1 MILVTGGSGLVGKEL
16 ITQLLAAG
24 KQVRAIYNKTP
35 LPDFHSSL
43 LQQFQCDI
51 LDVVGLEQAMQDIE
65 QVYHCAAIVTF
76 DPKRKKE
83 LFKVNVEGTAN
94 IVNAAL
100 DAAVKKIVHVSSVA
114 ALGRIGKNEPVTET
128 MNWDET
134 TNNSNYSH
142 SKYLGEMEVWRGT
155 GEGLNV
161 VIVNPV
167 IILGDGD
174 WEKGSGKIFKNIY
187 EEFPWYSEGVNGFV
201 DVRDVV
207 QAMIQLMDSD
217 ISNQRF
223 ILSATDKSYR
233 DVFNLIA
240 VGFGKK
246 KPAKKITPLLAQLV
260 WRVEAIKTFF
270 SGKEPLVTKE
280 TAYTALNHMNF
291 DNSKLKN
298 FLPGFSYRPI
308 EQTIADICASLQQK
322 LNSH

>member
-16 ITQLLAAG
+16 ITQLLAQG

-35 LPDFHSSL
+35 LPDFKSSL
-43 LQQFQCDI
+43 LEQSQCDI
-51 LDVVGLEQAMQDIE
+51 LDVVSLEQVMQDIE
-65 QVYHCAAIVTF
+65 QVYHCAAIVSF
-76 DPKRKKE
+76 DPGKKQQ

-94 IVNAAL
+94 VVNAAL
-100 DAAVKKIVHVSSVA
+100 DAGVKKLVHVSSVA
-114 ALGRIGKNEPVTET
+114 ALGRIGKNEPVVET
-128 MNWDET
+128 MNWDEDV
-134 TNNSNYSH
+134 NNSNYGH

-155 GEGLNV
+155 GEGLNA

-207 QAMIQLMDSD
+207 QAMTQLMDSD
-217 ISNQRF
+217 IINERF
-223 ILSATDKSYR
+223 ILSAADKSYR
-233 DVFNLIA
+233 AIFDLIA
-240 VGFGKK
+240 TAFGKRL
-246 KPAKKITPLLAQLV
+246 PDKKITPLLAQLV
-260 WRVEAIKTFF
+260 WRREAIKTFF
-270 SGKEPLVTKE
+270 SRKEPLVTKE

-291 DNSKLKN
+291 DNSKLKK
-298 FLPGFSYRPI
+298 FIPGFNYRPI
-308 EQTIADICASLQQK
+308 EQTIVDICDLLQQK

>member
-1 MILVTGGSGLVGKEL
+1 MF
-16 ITQLLAAG
+16 A
-24 KQVRAIYNKTP
+24 
-35 LPDFHSSL
+35 
-43 LQQFQCDI
+43 
-51 LDVVGLEQAMQDIE
+51 
-65 QVYHCAAIVTF
+65 
-76 DPKRKKE
+76 
-83 LFKVNVEGTAN
+83 
-94 IVNAAL
+94 
-100 DAAVKKIVHVSSVA
+100 
-114 ALGRIGKNEPVTET
+114 
-128 MNWDET
+128 
-134 TNNSNYSH
+134 
-142 SKYLGEMEVWRGT
+142 
-155 GEGLNV
+155 
-161 VIVNPV
+161 
-167 IILGDGD
+167 
-174 WEKGSGKIFKNIY
+174 
-187 EEFPWYSEGVNGFV
+187 
-201 DVRDVV
+201 
-207 QAMIQLMDSD
+207 
-217 ISNQRF
+217 